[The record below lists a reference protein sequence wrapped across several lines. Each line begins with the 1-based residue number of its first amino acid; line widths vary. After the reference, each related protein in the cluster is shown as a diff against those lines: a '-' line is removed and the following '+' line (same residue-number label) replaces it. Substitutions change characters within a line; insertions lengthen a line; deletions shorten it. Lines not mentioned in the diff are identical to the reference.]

1 MPIGNPIN
9 TNDIKSNRMRQESNM
24 SAVSNSESTIGQ
36 STQQQQQQQQYLG
49 QSVQP
54 LMPVSYQYVVP
65 EQWPYPQYYQQPQS
79 QSQQQLQSQP
89 QMYQVQESFQS
100 SGSDSNASNPPSTS
114 VGVPSNATATALPNG
129 SAITTN
135 SNNSTNISNNVPYY
149 YYFPQMQAQQSMA
162 YRIHKRIIIILQTAM
177 EPLTVQHHL

>member
-24 SAVSNSESTIGQ
+24 SAVSNSESTIDQ

-65 EQWPYPQYYQQPQS
+65 EQWP
-79 QSQQQLQSQP
+79 
-89 QMYQVQESFQS
+89 
-100 SGSDSNASNPPSTS
+100 
-114 VGVPSNATATALPNG
+114 
-129 SAITTN
+129 
-135 SNNSTNISNNVPYY
+135 
-149 YYFPQMQAQQSMA
+149 
-162 YRIHKRIIIILQTAM
+162 
-177 EPLTVQHHL
+177 